1 MVGDDNNDV
10 VDSLTE
16 WELQLKWTYL
26 QENHANFNIL
36 C

>member
-16 WELQLKWTYL
+16 WELQLKVDL
-26 QENHANFNIL
+26 SSRKSCQL
-36 C
+36 